1 MCRVAAGVMMQMRGA
16 GFALPITALNFLTLL
31 LPFVRPDLSMRSIF
45 QTLVLGKRGR
55 PRQCLDCL
63 SFDSMLLYPSLA
75 LSPGTFA
82 ISRHIDVGPEEITMQ
97 LNDAQLFRQQAFL
110 DGVWADADSGQTIKV
125 NNPATGEILGTVPKM
140 GVAETRRA
148 IVAAERALPAW
159 RALTAKERSAKLRRW
174 YELIIEHQDDL
185 ARLMTSEQGKPL
197 AEAKGEI
204 VYAASFIE
212 WFAEEGKRVYGD
224 TIPGHQPDKRLIVL
238 KQPIGVTAA
247 ITPWNFPAAM
257 ITRKAGPALAAGCSM
272 VLKPASQTP
281 YSALALAELARRA
294 GIPAGVFSVVTGS
307 AGDVGGELTS
317 NPIVRKLSFTGST
330 EIGRQLMAECAQD
343 IKKVSL
349 ELGGNA
355 PFIVFDDADLD
366 KAVEGAIISKYRN
379 NGQTCVCA
387 NRIYVQDAVYDL
399 FAEKLKIA
407 VEKLK
412 IGNGLEEGTT
422 TGPLIDEKAVAKVK
436 EHIED
441 AVAKGAR
448 LISGGKPHALGGT
461 FFEPT
466 ILADVPKEALVSK
479 DETFGPLAP
488 LFRFKDEAEV
498 IALSNDTE
506 FGLASYFYARDLSRV
521 FRVAE
526 ALEYGMVGINTGLIS
541 NEVAPFGG
549 VKASGLGR
557 EGSKY
562 GIEDY
567 LEIKYLCLSI

>member
-1 MCRVAAGVMMQMRGA
+1 
-16 GFALPITALNFLTLL
+16 
-31 LPFVRPDLSMRSIF
+31 
-45 QTLVLGKRGR
+45 
-55 PRQCLDCL
+55 
-63 SFDSMLLYPSLA
+63 
-75 LSPGTFA
+75 
-82 ISRHIDVGPEEITMQ
+82 MQ
-97 LNDAQLFRQQAFL
+97 LKDAQLFRQQAYVE
-110 DGVWADADSGQTIKV
+110 GAWADADSGQTLNV
-125 NNPATGEILGTVPKM
+125 SNPATGETLGTVPKM
-140 GVAETRRA
+140 GKAETRRA
-148 IVAAERALPAW
+148 IEAADRALPAW
-159 RALTAKERSAKLRRW
+159 RALTAKERAAKLRRW
-174 YELIIEHQDDL
+174 YELMLEHQDDL
-185 ARLMTSEQGKPL
+185 GRLMTLEQGKPL

-204 VYAASFIE
+204 AYAASFLE
-212 WFAEEGKRVYGD
+212 WFAEEAKRVYGD
-224 TIPGHQPDKRLIVL
+224 VIPGHQPDKRLIVI

-257 ITRKAGPALAAGCSM
+257 ITRKAGPALAAGCTM

-281 YSALALAELARRA
+281 YSALALAELAERA
-294 GIPAGVFSVVTGS
+294 GIPKGVFNVVTGS
-307 AGDVGGELTS
+307 AGEVGGELTS

-330 EIGRQLMAECAQD
+330 DIGRQLMAECAQD

-366 KAVEGAIISKYRN
+366 KAVEGAMISKYRN

-387 NRIYVQDAVYDL
+387 NRLYVQDGVYDA
-399 FAEKLKIA
+399 FAEKLKAA
-407 VEKLK
+407 VAKLK

-422 TGPLIDEKAVAKVK
+422 TGPMIDEKAVAKVK
-436 EHIED
+436 EHIADAVSKGATVLFGGEQIEGNFFQPTVLLNVPANA
-441 AVAKGAR
+441 AVAK
-448 LISGGKPHALGGT
+448 
-461 FFEPT
+461 E
-466 ILADVPKEALVSK
+466 
-479 DETFGPLAP
+479 ETFGPLAP

-498 IALSNDTE
+498 IAAANDTE

-567 LEIKYLCLSI
+567 LEIKYLCLSV